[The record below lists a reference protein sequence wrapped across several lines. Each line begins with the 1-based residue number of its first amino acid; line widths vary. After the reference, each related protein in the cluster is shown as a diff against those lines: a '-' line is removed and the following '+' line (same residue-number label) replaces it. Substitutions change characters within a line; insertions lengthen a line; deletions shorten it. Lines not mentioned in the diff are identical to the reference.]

1 MPNQSLMFRV
11 PFLLLMAIPI
21 SIIPDGT
28 IVFWVGCA
36 CIVTLLLHAFLTLD
50 GYLRLDIGFMVGFL
64 LIVGSEGIFAG
75 EYIKGYVGEQ
85 QFSVAARVLVCGAF
99 AILIGHDLTFRFDRR
114 PHFKVGLEQVKSAY
128 AWVRIYMIGISCLFA
143 LVYVPY
149 ILFGFTMGRG
159 AGFAAVN
166 SLFNAIFPLGVGAL
180 LGHLG
185 MSGGLVF
192 PSIIVYYFRFI
203 RPTRHYVIVSSL
215 LAFPCFVGLLGSGTR
230 SRLFLAAIGFALC
243 LMAGHKF
250 NFVKQ
255 IKIGVLGMLLFAFA
269 MVMSDARSSGWSNIS
284 PSRIFSNGEKYA
296 LFFNEN
302 VVFTMT
308 KLDDLGRVPENRIGH
323 YTSFYAIF
331 WIPRVFWHG
340 KPVAIENEWWKIYEP
355 EIRRSS
361 RFAGSTSFAGPFF
374 ADFGAFGAV
383 GILFLLG
390 LGFGRLDVF
399 FYRRMV
405 FPGDPL
411 TPFAAVMF
419 PAAVFFARQVG
430 TIYFWSVYMFIL
442 CYALRFIVA
451 KFGRRGR

>member
-1 MPNQSLMFRV
+1 MA
-11 PFLLLMAIPI
+11 LLI

-28 IVFWVGCA
+28 IVFWLGCA
-36 CIVTLLLHAFLTLD
+36 CIGVLLLHSVLTLD
-50 GYLRLDIGFMVGFL
+50 GFLRLDIGFMLGFL
-64 LIVGSEGIFAG
+64 LIIGSEGIFAG
-75 EYIKGYVGEQ
+75 GFIQAYVGEH
-85 QFSVAARVLVCGAF
+85 QFSVAARTLVCGALMF
-99 AILIGHDLTFRFDRR
+99 LAGHDLTFRFDRR
-114 PHFKVGLEQVKSAY
+114 PTFQIGLVQVRSAFR
-128 AWVRIYMIGISCLFA
+128 WVKIYMLGLACLFA

-166 SLFNAIFPLGVGAL
+166 SVFNALFPLGIGAL

-185 MSGGLVF
+185 MNGGLVF
-192 PSIIVYYFRFI
+192 PSIIAYYFRFI
-203 RPTRHYVIVSSL
+203 RPVKHYVIISSVC
-215 LAFPCFVGLLGSGTR
+215 AFPLFVGLLASGTR

-243 LMAGHKF
+243 LMAGRKL
-250 NFVKQ
+250 NFGKQ
-255 IKIGVLGMLLFAFA
+255 IKISVLGILVFAFA
-269 MVMSDARSSGWSNIS
+269 MIMSDARSSGWSNIS
-284 PSRIFSNGEKYA
+284 PTRIFSNTEKYA

-302 VVFTMT
+302 VVMTMT
-308 KLDDLGRVPENRIGH
+308 KLNDMGRIPENRIGH

-374 ADFGAFGAV
+374 ADFGPFGAV
-383 GILFLLG
+383 GILFILG
-390 LGFGRLDVF
+390 LGFGKLDIF

-405 FPGDPL
+405 MPGDPL

-419 PAAVFFARQVG
+419 PASVFFARQVG
-430 TIYFWSVYMFIL
+430 TIFFWSVYMFLL
-442 CYALRFIVA
+442 CYLLYFIVK
-451 KFGRRGR
+451 KFGSRRRS